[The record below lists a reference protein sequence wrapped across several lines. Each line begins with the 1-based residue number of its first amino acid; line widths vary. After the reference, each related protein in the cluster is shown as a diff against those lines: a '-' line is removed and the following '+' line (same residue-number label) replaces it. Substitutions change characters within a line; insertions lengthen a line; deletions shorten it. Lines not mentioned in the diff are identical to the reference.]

1 MYEISENT
9 PKQHFEVNLT
19 MTVVSHNL
27 MNVAHKVSD
36 HHLHH
41 EGR

>member
-1 MYEISENT
+1 MRFQRILQSKN
-9 PKQHFEVNLT
+9 FEVNLT

-36 HHLHH
+36 HHFHH
-41 EGR
+41 EGH